1 MSAQV
6 KFKKIVAE
14 GKALKWILA
23 FVLGL
28 AVLLLVV
35 LGVYM
40 GTSVI
45 GPAAEQSV
53 PVNSTLRAEDLEFTF
68 GRSYVA
74 PETVRTESALLVAK
88 PDLKGSRRYA
98 GAPAEKSRSAS
109 LVAKPDLK
117 GPRRYAGAPAERSR
131 SVSLVAN
138 PEIMVYRRYRLDR
151 RR

>member
-6 KFKKIVAE
+6 KFRQVVAE

-35 LGVYM
+35 LGVYK

-53 PVNSTLRAEDLEFTF
+53 TISSDLLAANPELMVARRYT
-68 GRSYVA
+68 A
-74 PETVRTESALLVAK
+74 PETVGTESASLAENPELMVA
-88 PDLKGSRRYA
+88 RRYIA
-98 GAPAEKSRSAS
+98 VPANKDESGS
-109 LVAKPDLK
+109 
-117 GPRRYAGAPAERSR
+117 PA
-131 SVSLVAN
+131 AN
-138 PEIMVYRRYRLDR
+138 PEIIRYRGYRPDR